1 MDDKHFFRF
10 LAERSDWPTAQEY
23 MCYEKIARSISEYI
37 HYNYD
42 GTGISDKELIKNK
55 IGDVR
60 EIVDTLF
67 DQVTFIP
74 QYATACESTLV
85 KLGLETGHL
94 VTENPMDNWYENPIG
109 EPTIVYLYYTAPEG
123 LVCKLPDYL
132 KEKRTSKIKETN
144 KKEFVKKT
152 PYYE

>member
-1 MDDKHFFRF
+1 MDDKRF
-10 LAERSDWPTAQEY
+10 MRLLADCSNWPTAQEY
-23 MCYEKIARSISEYI
+23 MCYEKIARGISEYI
-37 HYNYD
+37 YYNYD
-42 GTGISDKELIKNK
+42 GTPTINKEEVKNK
-55 IGDVR
+55 IDDMR

-94 VTENPMDNWYENPIG
+94 VTENPMDNWYEYPTG
-109 EPTIVYLYYTAPEG
+109 EPTIIYLYYTAPEG
-123 LVCKLPDYL
+123 LVYKLPDYL
-132 KEKRTSKIKETN
+132 KEKRISKIEAIN

-152 PYYE
+152 NETI